1 MATSSGSTIGAP
13 RAGAPSTLLVA
24 LGAPRKVLFLRDFC
38 TRPQGSTCM
47 ECIKACPKGAIAFA
61 NAAAAV
67 DAHACTKCGICV
79 GVCDGFAIPGAS
91 VEAIFSHMRKISLT
105 GEDIVLTCSYL
116 LPPNFTPAD
125 NVIVLPCLSMLPPEL
140 WICAL
145 ALGMDLAVAVAF
157 EECETCK
164 RTCGQGLDRFSSAIE
179 QAEDATEQS
188 VAFTDDVPEMQVAP
202 TLMQTLGAT
211 EGKDRREAMLDLKEQ
226 AEEIA
231 SGAYRM
237 KRNESL
243 RAFHEEREHRLADER
258 IGGAAGSPEANP
270 YAEGGMV
277 RCTLS
282 PRRRMLLEAADASDA
297 VAVRKRVAAST
308 TDASCCDNNLACT
321 KTCPTGARRPNP
333 EDGHL
338 VFETR
343 LCIGCGLCVDSC
355 PTGAT
360 SLHEVYAGELLP
372 QPDEQ

>member
-1 MATSSGSTIGAP
+1 M
-13 RAGAPSTLLVA
+13 
-24 LGAPRKVLFLRDFC
+24 
-38 TRPQGSTCM
+38 
-47 ECIKACPKGAIAFA
+47 
-61 NAAAAV
+61 
-67 DAHACTKCGICV
+67 
-79 GVCDGFAIPGAS
+79 
-91 VEAIFSHMRKISLT
+91 
-105 GEDIVLTCSYL
+105 
-116 LPPNFTPAD
+116 
-125 NVIVLPCLSMLPPEL
+125 
-140 WICAL
+140 
-145 ALGMDLAVAVAF
+145 
-157 EECETCK
+157 
-164 RTCGQGLDRFSSAIE
+164 
-179 QAEDATEQS
+179 
-188 VAFTDDVPEMQVAP
+188 
-202 TLMQTLGAT
+202 
-211 EGKDRREAMLDLKEQ
+211 KEQ

-333 EDGHL
+333 KDGHL